1 MNSFCLT
8 YPKPIWMELEY
19 IQFKLGVGMF
29 PKKKKNIRGG
39 VENIRTKGGRILN

>member
-19 IQFKLGVGMF
+19 IQFNLGVGMF
-29 PKKKKNIRGG
+29 QKEKNVRGG